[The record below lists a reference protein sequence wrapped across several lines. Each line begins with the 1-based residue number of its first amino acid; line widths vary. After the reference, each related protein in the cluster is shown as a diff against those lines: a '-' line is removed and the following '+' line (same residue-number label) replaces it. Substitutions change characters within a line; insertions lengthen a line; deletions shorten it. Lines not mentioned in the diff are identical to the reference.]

1 MAMPKTSIDRRTNL
15 ERMQIWVEAMR
26 KTALSKPDPD
36 AFLAEWRDWLGL
48 RMSDLGDGCPRYLQ
62 GLTAFDLG
70 EAQIALG
77 QPLPARAETA

>member
-77 QPLPARAETA
+77 QPLPAHAGTA